1 MLGYLSSGQRSG
13 VTAAAIAFFVGAT
26 WCASI
31 LPAVAQ
37 DVLIVPKS
45 KDENKNEKPKSDSS
59 WLNFVNPK
67 PDKDSKP
74 RNENKP
80 NGREKQV
87 HSTSPVLTPRA
98 KGDEKVV
105 EPELPIEL
113 REAAT
118 VAAGDLNGLLLK
130 MKESPTQVIQ
140 QAEYTPDKNRKFSNE
155 IALEISK
162 LKFSTEDLAKTAE
175 GTNVKPDELL
185 QICEPRF
192 MGVAIGA
199 ENAGVDFELR
209 GVDGKGTAGYEKAL
223 SSIHVVLSMAC
234 KLTAPPRNRGTI
246 PRMGEYYLLGVA
258 QGGCTPERPV
268 NNGRVN
274 VAFVY
279 EGGGTVSCIVK

>member
-1 MLGYLSSGQRSG
+1 MLGNLSSGRRSG
-13 VTAAAIAFFVGAT
+13 VTAAVIALFVGAFL
-26 WCASI
+26 CASS
-31 LPAVAQ
+31 LPTAAQ

-45 KDENKNEKPKSDSS
+45 KDENKNEKPKSDNS
-59 WLNFVNPK
+59 WLNFVTPK
-67 PDKDSKP
+67 PEKDSKP

-80 NGREKQV
+80 NAREKQV
-87 HSTSPVLTPRA
+87 QNTSPVLMPNA
-98 KGDEKVV
+98 KGNDKVV

-118 VAAGDLNGLLLK
+118 VAAGELNGILLK

-140 QAEYTPDKNRKFSNE
+140 QAEYTPDKNRKFNNE
-155 IALEISK
+155 ISLEISK
-162 LKFSTEDLAKTAE
+162 LKFSNEDLVKTAE

-185 QICEPRF
+185 QICEPRIT
-192 MGVAIGA
+192 GVAIGA

-209 GVDGKGTAGYEKAL
+209 GVDGKGTAGYEKTL

-234 KLTAPPRNRGTI
+234 KLAAPPRNRGTI

-258 QGGCTPERPV
+258 QGGCTPDKPI

-279 EGGGTVSCIVK
+279 EGGGTVSCVVK